1 MTPTAKQ
8 EFQTQQRIKDALE
21 EIYLRILLNDNTTS
35 MNRKLRV
42 LDNLFNDGTPS
53 TLTVVHMEVFDKVRH
68 MMKVM
73 KENGVEVTYGALL
86 LAGASHKN
94 HHAPPQNRQDFP
106 CETRP

>member
-8 EFQTQQRIKDALE
+8 EFQTQQRIKNVLE
-21 EIYLRILLNDNTTS
+21 EVYLRILLNDDTTTTD
-35 MNRKLRV
+35 RKLRI
-42 LDNLFNDGTPS
+42 LNNLFNDGTPS

-73 KENGVEVTYGALL
+73 RENGVDITYGALL
-86 LAGASHKN
+86 PVEVSRKN
-94 HHAPPQNRQDFP
+94 RHALPQNRQDFP